1 MQEKCNLPYINIF
14 PSKKYIYIYIY
25 TIMKWNL
32 LKNNTLLKK
41 KKKKKTFKVK
51 TQQNLIVSNIFV
63 STADMNY

>member
-14 PSKKYIYIYIY
+14 PSKIYIYIY
-25 TIMKWNL
+25 MKWNL
-32 LKNNTLLKK
+32 LKNNTVLKK
-41 KKKKKTFKVK
+41 KKHLKVK